1 MSRSPH
7 TGRNG
12 PAMIEG
18 LESRT
23 LYSVTTTTE
32 CVKQPGP
39 TDTEV
44 TVATNPAGKNVPG
57 QSGSETVSNREC
69 RTKH

>member
-1 MSRSPH
+1 MSRSSHPS
-7 TGRNG
+7 RNG
-12 PAMIEG
+12 PAMIEN
-18 LESRT
+18 LEGRMLFSIT
-23 LYSVTTTTE
+23 VETE

-44 TVATNPAGKNVPG
+44 TVATNPAGRNVPG
-57 QSGSETVSNREC
+57 QSGTETVSNREC

>member
-1 MSRSPH
+1 
-7 TGRNG
+7 
-12 PAMIEG
+12 MIEG

-39 TDTEV
+39 TDTAV
-44 TVATNPAGKNVPG
+44 TVATNPAGRNVPG
-57 QSGSETVSNREC
+57 QSGTETVSNREC
-69 RTKH
+69 RTRH